1 MIASESKKLIGLD
14 LGTSSVKLVELTQA
28 AGGFELE
35 RLALVPLGHGEQE
48 TTVARAIS
56 MILESETVQNR
67 RVATSVSGS
76 HVAVRVLRFPHLSK
90 AEIEGAV
97 WYEGSQVIAFDIKDA
112 YVDYSVLCAEE
123 AKGEGDNGK
132 TDVLFVAANKPE
144 VDWRTDLITQ
154 AGLEPRF
161 VGVDMLV
168 LLDAALME
176 PDAPATI
183 AVLHVGASS
192 TGVGVTQGGATP
204 FARDLEIGGN
214 AFTEVIAK
222 TLNVPVSEA
231 ETIKVTRVGW
241 TPEVESAVEDVT
253 RRLVG
258 EIHRSMMYYQ
268 TRSHGAKVDKIY
280 LCGGSSR
287 LCGLREAVEESLDIP
302 VVPWSPMGR
311 VNVDG
316 GRFDLPSVEQLSPFV
331 ALATALAMR
340 TEVT

>member
-1 MIASESKKLIGLD
+1 MITSESKKLIGLD
-14 LGTSSVKLVELTQA
+14 LGTSSVKLVELSYS
-28 AGGFELE
+28 AGSYELE
-35 RLALVPLGHGEQE
+35 RLALVPMGQGEQQ
-48 TTVARAIS
+48 TTAARALS

-67 RVATSVSGS
+67 RVATSVSGP
-76 HVAVRVLRFPHLSK
+76 HVAVRVLRFPQLSK
-90 AEIEGAV
+90 GEIEGAV

-112 YVDYSVLCAEE
+112 YVDYSVLSTEE
-123 AKGEGDNGK
+123 AKNEGDTGR

-144 VDWRTDLITQ
+144 VDWRTSVLSKS
-154 AGLEPRF
+154 GLEPRF

-176 PDAPATI
+176 PDVPQTV

-192 TGVGVTQGGATP
+192 TGIGVTQGGATP
-204 FARDLEIGGN
+204 FARDLEVGGN
-214 AFTEVIAK
+214 AFTHVISEA
-222 TLNVPVSEA
+222 LNVPMSEA

-241 TPEVESAVEDVT
+241 TPEVEMAVEDVI
-253 RRLVG
+253 RKLVG

-268 TRSHGAKVDKIY
+268 TRSHGARVEKIL

-287 LCGLREAVEESLDIP
+287 LCGLKEATEETLGIP
-302 VVPWSPMGR
+302 VVSWSPMGR
-311 VNVDG
+311 VRVDG

-340 TEVT
+340 TEVA

>member
-1 MIASESKKLIGLD
+1 MD
-14 LGTSSVKLVELTQA
+14 LGTSSVKLVELTQS
-28 AGGFELE
+28 GGEYELE
-35 RLALVPLGHGEQE
+35 RLALVPMGHGEQP
-48 TTVARAIS
+48 TSAARAVS
-56 MILESETVQNR
+56 MILESETVQNK

-76 HVAVRVLRFPHLSK
+76 NVAVRVLRFPQLGK

-112 YVDYSVLCAEE
+112 YVDYSVLSTEE
-123 AKGEGDNGK
+123 AKGEGDNGR

-144 VDWRTDLITQ
+144 VDWRTDLLSK

-176 PDAPATI
+176 PDVPQTV

-192 TGVGVTQGGATP
+192 TGIGVTQGGATP

-214 AFTEVIAK
+214 AFTQVISETLEVPI
-222 TLNVPVSEA
+222 SEA
-231 ETIKVTRVGW
+231 ETTKVTRVGW

-258 EIHRSMMYYQ
+258 EVHRSMMYYQ
-268 TRSHGAKVDKIY
+268 TRSHGAKVDRIY

-287 LCGLREAVEESLDIP
+287 LCGLREAVEESLEIP
-302 VVPWSPMGR
+302 VVPWSPMCR
-311 VNVDG
+311 VHVDG

-340 TEVT
+340 TEVA